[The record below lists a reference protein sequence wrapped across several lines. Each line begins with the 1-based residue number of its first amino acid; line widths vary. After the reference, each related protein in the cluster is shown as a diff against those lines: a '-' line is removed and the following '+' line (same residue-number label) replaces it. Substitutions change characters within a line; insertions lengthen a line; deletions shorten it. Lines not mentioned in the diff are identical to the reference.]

1 MMNCKQASHLI
12 SQSQDVRL
20 TWHQQFRLRVH
31 LLFCDACTQ
40 FSRQLVLLREAI
52 RQVGRRIEN
61 DERLR
66 LSDDARH
73 RMAGEI
79 ASRKR
84 AIDEA
89 RQNPDSNFTD

>member
-20 TWHQQFRLRVH
+20 TWRQQFWLRVH

-40 FSRQLVLLREAI
+40 FSRQLALLREVI

-61 DERLR
+61 DERVH
-66 LSDDARH
+66 LSDDARC

-79 ASRKR
+79 TRRKH

-89 RQNPDSNFTD
+89 RQNPDQNFTD